1 MNNSH
6 EQLKKLKILVT
17 IVPQGKKEVIL
28 DLLEEFEVN
37 LSLTFNGSGT
47 STNELMRV
55 LGLEH
60 NNRDVILSFIRENK
74 VKDAILAVEDKF
86 KRFKYNQS
94 IAFSIPLSSI
104 IGMQDY
110 LFLSNLGGKH
120 IGK

>member
-17 IVPQGKKEVIL
+17 IVPQGKKEIII

-37 LSLTFNGSGT
+37 LSFSFNGSGT

-60 NNRDVILSFIRENK
+60 NDRDVILSFIRENK

>member
-60 NNRDVILSFIRENK
+60 NDRDVILSFIRENK